1 MSPAKQRVEID
12 GRTLAV
18 SNLEKVLFPEV
29 GVTKAQVIDYY
40 VRIAP
45 VLLPHLAGRPVTFT
59 RWPDGVEGQTFFE
72 KNSARH
78 APEWV
83 RRVTIPSP
91 GSSTGR
97 ETLDMVVLESVAD
110 LAWAAN
116 LAALELHVPQWQVD
130 DDGVPQLPDL
140 LVLDLDPGPD
150 TGLAECCAVAER
162 LGERLEADGL
172 DPVVKTSGSKGM
184 QVYAP
189 IEAADREHPS
199 RYAKALAQELSA
211 ETPDDV
217 VWRMEKVLR
226 PGKVLIDWSQN
237 NPAKTTVAPYSL
249 RARAGATVSTPIG
262 WDEVDAVREGAD
274 PATLRFTHRRR
285 PRRGSRSTATCS
297 TSPTPA
303 ARRCPRSESG
313 TTGVTSGLGG
323 SPDHVRPPLHR
334 RGAARRPLP
343 RPAGHRRRP
352 HRADGRGRR
361 EHHRLAA
368 ALLRPQ
374 RRHVHPAAGVRA
386 GRPRA
391 AAAPSWRARWP
402 RWPASGG

>member
-1 MSPAKQRVEID
+1 VTPKQRVEVE
-12 GRTLAV
+12 GRILSV
-18 SNLEKVLFPEV
+18 SNLEKVLYPAV
-29 GVTKAQVIDYY
+29 GFAKAQVIDYY

-59 RWPDGVEGQTFFE
+59 RWPDGVDGQTFFE

-110 LAWAAN
+110 LVWAAN

-130 DDGVPQLPDL
+130 LDGEPLLPDL
-140 LVLDLDPGPD
+140 LVLDLDPGPE

-199 RYAKALAQELSA
+199 RYARQLAQELSA

-217 VWRMEKVLR
+217 VWRMEKALR

-262 WDEVDAVREGAD
+262 WDEVDAVRAGAD
-274 PATLRFTHRRR
+274 PAILRFRTDEVLARVEQY
-285 PRRGSRSTATCS
+285 GDLFDVAGATRAS
-297 TSPTPA
+297 
-303 ARRCPRSESG
+303 
-313 TTGVTSGLGG
+313 
-323 SPDHVRPPLHR
+323 
-334 RGAARRPLP
+334 LP
-343 RPAGHRRRP
+343 
-352 HRADGRGRR
+352 
-361 EHHRLAA
+361 E
-368 ALLRPQ
+368 
-374 RRHVHPAAGVRA
+374 V
-386 GRPRA
+386 
-391 AAAPSWRARWP
+391 
-402 RWPASGG
+402 

>member
-1 MSPAKQRVEID
+1 MTPAKQRVEIE
-12 GRTLAV
+12 GRTLAA

-59 RWPDGVEGQTFFE
+59 RWPDGVDGQTFFE

-97 ETLDMVVLESVAD
+97 ETLDMVILGSVAD
-110 LAWAAN
+110 LAWAGN

-130 DDGVPQLPDL
+130 DDGMPQLPDL

-150 TGLAECCAVAER
+150 TGLPECCVVAER

-172 DPVVKTSGSKGM
+172 DPIVKTSGSKGM

-189 IEAADREHPS
+189 IEAADRDHPS

-249 RARAGATVSTPIG
+249 RARAGATISTPIG

-274 PATLRFTHRRR
+274 PATLRFTSVDVLARVEEY
-285 PRRGSRSTATCS
+285 GDLFDIAG
-297 TSPTPA
+297 
-303 ARRCPRSESG
+303 ARR
-313 TTGVTSGLGG
+313 
-323 SPDHVRPPLHR
+323 
-334 RGAARRPLP
+334 APLP
-343 RPAGHRRRP
+343 EP
-352 HRADGRGRR
+352 
-361 EHHRLAA
+361 
-368 ALLRPQ
+368 
-374 RRHVHPAAGVRA
+374 
-386 GRPRA
+386 
-391 AAAPSWRARWP
+391 
-402 RWPASGG
+402 

>member
-1 MSPAKQRVEID
+1 VSPGRQRVEIG
-12 GRTLAV
+12 GRQLQV

-29 GVTKAQVIDYY
+29 SFTKAQVIDYY

-45 VLLPHLAGRPVTFT
+45 VLLPHVAGRPVTFT
-59 RWPDGVEGQTFFE
+59 RWPDGLEGQTFFE

-78 APEWV
+78 APDWV

-91 GSSTGR
+91 GSSRGR
-97 ETLDMVVLESVAD
+97 ETLDMVILESVAD

-116 LAALELHVPQWQVD
+116 LAALEVHVPQWQVD
-130 DDGVPQLPDL
+130 RDGQPDLPDL

-150 TGLAECCAVAER
+150 TGIVECCVVAER

-189 IEAADREHPS
+189 IDTPTDREHPS
-199 RYAKALAQELSA
+199 RYAKQLAQELSA

-226 PGKVLIDWSQN
+226 PGKVLVDWSQN

-274 PATLRFTHRRR
+274 PATLRFTTDDVLARVEEY
-285 PRRGSRSTATCS
+285 GDLFDVAN
-297 TSPTPA
+297 
-303 ARRCPRSESG
+303 ARR
-313 TTGVTSGLGG
+313 
-323 SPDHVRPPLHR
+323 
-334 RGAARRPLP
+334 APLP
-343 RPAGHRRRP
+343 EA
-352 HRADGRGRR
+352 
-361 EHHRLAA
+361 
-368 ALLRPQ
+368 
-374 RRHVHPAAGVRA
+374 
-386 GRPRA
+386 
-391 AAAPSWRARWP
+391 
-402 RWPASGG
+402 

>member
-1 MSPAKQRVEID
+1 MSPARQRVEID
-12 GRTLAV
+12 GRTLSV
-18 SNLEKVLFPEV
+18 SNLDKVLFPEV

-91 GSSTGR
+91 GSSRGR
-97 ETLDMVVLESVAD
+97 ETLDMVLLSSTAD

-116 LAALELHVPQWQVD
+116 LAALEVHVPQWRGD
-130 DDGVPQLPDL
+130 DDGQPALPDL
-140 LVLDLDPGPD
+140 LVLDLDPGPE
-150 TGLAECCAVAER
+150 TGIAECCAVAER
-162 LGERLEADGL
+162 LGARLEADGL

-189 IEAADREHPS
+189 IEAPTDREHPS
-199 RYAKALAQELSA
+199 RYARQLAQELSA

-217 VWRMEKVLR
+217 VWRMEKALR

-249 RARAGATVSTPIG
+249 RARAGATVSTPVG
-262 WDEVDAVREGAD
+262 WDEVDAVRDGSLD
-274 PATLRFTHRRR
+274 PAALRFTTDDVLARVEEY
-285 PRRGSRSTATCS
+285 GDLFDVAGAT
-297 TSPTPA
+297 
-303 ARRCPRSESG
+303 R
-313 TTGVTSGLGG
+313 
-323 SPDHVRPPLHR
+323 
-334 RGAARRPLP
+334 
-343 RPAGHRRRP
+343 
-352 HRADGRGRR
+352 
-361 EHHRLAA
+361 A
-368 ALLRPQ
+368 ALPE
-374 RRHVHPAAGVRA
+374 V
-386 GRPRA
+386 
-391 AAAPSWRARWP
+391 
-402 RWPASGG
+402 

>member
-1 MSPAKQRVEID
+1 MSPAKQRVEIA
-12 GRTLAV
+12 GRTLSV
-18 SNLEKVLFPEV
+18 SNLDKVLFPEV
-29 GVTKAQVIDYY
+29 GFTKAQVIDYY

-91 GSSTGR
+91 GSTRGR
-97 ETLDMVVLESVAD
+97 ETLDMVVLESTAD

-116 LAALELHVPQWQVD
+116 LAALEVHVPQWQVD
-130 DDGVPQLPDL
+130 DDGRPALPDL
-140 LVLDLDPGPD
+140 LVLDLDPGPE
-150 TGLAECCAVAER
+150 TGIAECCAVAER
-162 LGERLEADGL
+162 LGQRLEADGL

-189 IEAADREHPS
+189 IEAPADREHSS
-199 RYAKALAQELSA
+199 RYAKLLAQELSA

-217 VWRMEKVLR
+217 VWRMEKALR

-262 WDEVDAVREGAD
+262 WDEVDAVNDGSLD
-274 PATLRFTHRRR
+274 PAELRFTTEEVLARVEEY
-285 PRRGSRSTATCS
+285 GDLFDVAGATR
-297 TSPTPA
+297 A
-303 ARRCPRSESG
+303 
-313 TTGVTSGLGG
+313 
-323 SPDHVRPPLHR
+323 
-334 RGAARRPLP
+334 PLP
-343 RPAGHRRRP
+343 
-352 HRADGRGRR
+352 
-361 EHHRLAA
+361 E
-368 ALLRPQ
+368 
-374 RRHVHPAAGVRA
+374 V
-386 GRPRA
+386 
-391 AAAPSWRARWP
+391 
-402 RWPASGG
+402 

>member
-1 MSPAKQRVEID
+1 MSPAKQRVEIE
-12 GRTLAV
+12 GRTLQV

-29 GVTKAQVIDYY
+29 SFTKAQVIDYY
-40 VRIAP
+40 VRVAP

-91 GSSTGR
+91 GSSRGR
-97 ETLDMVVLESVAD
+97 ETLDMVVLESTAD

-116 LAALELHVPQWQVD
+116 LAALEVHVPQWQVD

-140 LVLDLDPGPD
+140 LVLDLDPGPE
-150 TGLAECCAVAER
+150 TGILECCLVAER
-162 LGERLEADGL
+162 LGERLQADGL

-189 IEAADREHPS
+189 IDAPIDREHPS
-199 RYAKALAQELSA
+199 RYARQLAQELSA

-217 VWRMEKVLR
+217 VWRMEKALR

-262 WDEVDAVREGAD
+262 WDEVDAVRDGSLD
-274 PATLRFTHRRR
+274 PAELRF
-285 PRRGSRSTATCS
+285 STDDVLARVEEYGDLFDVAGATR
-297 TSPTPA
+297 A
-303 ARRCPRSESG
+303 
-313 TTGVTSGLGG
+313 
-323 SPDHVRPPLHR
+323 
-334 RGAARRPLP
+334 PLP
-343 RPAGHRRRP
+343 EA
-352 HRADGRGRR
+352 
-361 EHHRLAA
+361 
-368 ALLRPQ
+368 
-374 RRHVHPAAGVRA
+374 
-386 GRPRA
+386 
-391 AAAPSWRARWP
+391 
-402 RWPASGG
+402 

>member
-1 MSPAKQRVEID
+1 MSPTKQRVEIE
-12 GRTLAV
+12 GRTLSV
-18 SNLEKVLFPEV
+18 SNLDKVLFPEV

-97 ETLDMVVLESVAD
+97 ETLEMVVLESTAD
-110 LAWAAN
+110 LAWSAN
-116 LAALELHVPQWQVD
+116 LAALEVHVPQWQVD
-130 DDGVPQLPDL
+130 ADGDPQLPDL

-150 TGLAECCAVAER
+150 TGLPECCTVAER
-162 LGERLEADGL
+162 LGARLEADGL

-189 IEAADREHPS
+189 IVAADRDHPS

-237 NPAKTTVAPYSL
+237 NPAKTTVSPYSL

-262 WDEVDAVREGAD
+262 WDEVDAVRDGAD
-274 PATLRFTHRRR
+274 PAMLRFTMDDVLARVEEYGDLFDIAGAHR
-285 PRRGSRSTATCS
+285 A
-297 TSPTPA
+297 
-303 ARRCPRSESG
+303 
-313 TTGVTSGLGG
+313 
-323 SPDHVRPPLHR
+323 
-334 RGAARRPLP
+334 PLP
-343 RPAGHRRRP
+343 EA
-352 HRADGRGRR
+352 
-361 EHHRLAA
+361 
-368 ALLRPQ
+368 
-374 RRHVHPAAGVRA
+374 
-386 GRPRA
+386 
-391 AAAPSWRARWP
+391 
-402 RWPASGG
+402 

>member
-1 MSPAKQRVEID
+1 MSPARQRVEIA
-12 GRTLAV
+12 GRQLAV

-29 GVTKAQVIDYY
+29 AFTKAQVIDYY

-59 RWPDGVEGQTFFE
+59 RWPDGLEGQAFFE

-83 RRVTIPSP
+83 RRVTLPSP

-97 ETLDMVVLESVAD
+97 ETLDMVVLEDVAD

-130 DDGVPQLPDL
+130 DDGAAQLPDL

-150 TGLAECCAVAER
+150 TGIAECCEVAER
-162 LGERLEADGL
+162 LGQRLEADGL

-189 IEAADREHPS
+189 IDRPADREHPS
-199 RYAKALAQELSA
+199 RYAKLLAQELSA

-217 VWRMEKVLR
+217 VWRMEKALR

-262 WDEVDAVREGAD
+262 WDEVDAVREGSLD
-274 PATLRFTHRRR
+274 PAALRFTTGDVLARVEQY
-285 PRRGSRSTATCS
+285 GDLFDVAGATR
-297 TSPTPA
+297 A
-303 ARRCPRSESG
+303 
-313 TTGVTSGLGG
+313 
-323 SPDHVRPPLHR
+323 
-334 RGAARRPLP
+334 PLP
-343 RPAGHRRRP
+343 
-352 HRADGRGRR
+352 
-361 EHHRLAA
+361 E
-368 ALLRPQ
+368 
-374 RRHVHPAAGVRA
+374 V
-386 GRPRA
+386 
-391 AAAPSWRARWP
+391 
-402 RWPASGG
+402 